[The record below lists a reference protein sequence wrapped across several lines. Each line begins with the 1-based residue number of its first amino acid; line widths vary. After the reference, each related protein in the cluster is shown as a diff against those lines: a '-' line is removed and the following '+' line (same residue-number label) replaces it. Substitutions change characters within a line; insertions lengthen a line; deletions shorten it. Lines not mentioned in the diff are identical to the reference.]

1 MDRLPLDSLQ
11 WSTQH
16 RSRVGI
22 VGFIRTLVFVVL
34 ALSLMVPSSTAS
46 RSVGWCRSD
55 PVVKIGDDV
64 ADIFLSAPANAP
76 LKVTGPTRIVV
87 FIPDTLSGSVVA
99 ETQGFGKGEKV
110 TIVQSPNLQ
119 VTEDGIEVKIKVFV
133 PANDAKMRVH
143 VEFAPRV
150 VGLLAPDR
158 KKGFAN
164 DWIVLETR
172 F

>member
-1 MDRLPLDSLQ
+1 MDSLPLDCSQ
-11 WSTQH
+11 RSATP
-16 RSRVGI
+16 SRVGI
-22 VGFIRTLVFVVL
+22 VGVIRTLVFVVL

-64 ADIFLSAPANAP
+64 VDIFLSAPANAP
-76 LKVTGPTRIVV
+76 LKVTGPNEIIVI
-87 FIPDTLSGSVVA
+87 IPDTLSGSVVA

-110 TIVQSPNLQ
+110 TIVESPKLQ
-119 VTEDGIEVKIKVFV
+119 VTEKGIEVKIKVFV
-133 PANDAKMRVH
+133 PVNNYKMRVH

-150 VGLLAPDR
+150 VGVLAPDR

-164 DWIVLETR
+164 DWIVLKTR

>member
-1 MDRLPLDSLQ
+1 MDGLPVDCSQ
-11 WSTQH
+11 RNAQY

-22 VGFIRTLVFVVL
+22 VGVIRTLVFVVL
-34 ALSLMVPSSTAS
+34 AVSLMVPSSTAS

-76 LKVTGPTRIVV
+76 LKVTGPNEIEII
-87 FIPDTLSGSVVA
+87 IPDTLSGAVLV
-99 ETQGFGKGEKV
+99 ETPGFGQGEKV
-110 TIVQSPNLQ
+110 TIVKSPKLQ
-119 VTEDGIEVKIKVFV
+119 VTDDGIEVKIRAFV
-133 PANDAKMRVH
+133 PAKGEEMPVH

-150 VGLLAPDR
+150 VGLLDPDVEE
-158 KKGFAN
+158 GLAN
-164 DWIVLETR
+164 EWIVLKTR

>member
-1 MDRLPLDSLQ
+1 MASLPLDSPQ
-11 WSTQH
+11 RSAQH
-16 RSRVGI
+16 RSRVGT
-22 VGFIRTLVFVVL
+22 VGVIRTLVFVVL
-34 ALSLMVPSSTAS
+34 ALSLMVPSSAAS

-64 ADIFLSAPANAP
+64 ADIFLSAPIDAP
-76 LKVTGPTRIVV
+76 LKVTGPNEIIVI
-87 FIPDTLSGSVVA
+87 IPDTLSGSVVA

-110 TIVQSPNLQ
+110 TIVQSPDLQ
-119 VTEDGIEVKIKVFV
+119 VTKNGIEVEIKAFV
-133 PANDAKMRVH
+133 PVNGVKMRVH

-164 DWIVLETR
+164 DWIVLKTR

>member
-1 MDRLPLDSLQ
+1 MDSLPLDCSQ
-11 WSTQH
+11 RSATP
-16 RSRVGI
+16 SRVDI
-22 VGFIRTLVFVVL
+22 VGVIRTLVFVVL

-46 RSVGWCRSD
+46 RSRGWCRSD
-55 PVVKIGDDV
+55 PAVKIGDDV
-64 ADIFLSAPANAP
+64 ADIFVSAPVNAP
-76 LKVTGPTRIVV
+76 LNVTGPNRIVV
-87 FIPDTLSGSVVA
+87 FIPDTLSGLVLV
-99 ETQGFGKGEKV
+99 ETLGFGKGEKV
-110 TIVQSPNLQ
+110 TIVESPNLQ

-133 PANDAKMRVH
+133 PVNDHKMPVR

-158 KKGFAN
+158 EKGFAN